1 MKFQSPTKLAGRL
14 TVQEH
19 AQIAARYEVL
29 RFIVQVQR
37 WWKSIK
43 GRHAQI
49 DSKTI
54 KNCQAKLMTTGSV
67 SDTQRSYKL

>member
-1 MKFQSPTKLAGRL
+1 MAGRL
-14 TVQEH
+14 TVQGH
-19 AQIAARYEVL
+19 AQIAARYEVWI
-29 RFIVQVQR
+29 FIVEMQR
-37 WWKSIK
+37 WWKTIK
-43 GRHAQI
+43 ERHAQI

>member
-1 MKFQSPTKLAGRL
+1 MAGRL

-19 AQIAARYEVL
+19 AQIEACYEVW

-37 WWKSIK
+37 WWKTIK
-43 GRHAQI
+43 GRQAQI

-67 SDTQRSYKL
+67 SDIQRSYKL